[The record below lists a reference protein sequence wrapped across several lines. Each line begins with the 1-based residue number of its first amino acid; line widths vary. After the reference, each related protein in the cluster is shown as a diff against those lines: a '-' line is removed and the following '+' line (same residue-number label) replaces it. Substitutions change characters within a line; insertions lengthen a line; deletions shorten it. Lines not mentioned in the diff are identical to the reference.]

1 MNSFKYR
8 EISEKLGK
16 VAVDNNVY
24 PKPLVVGSEI
34 TILSEPY
41 KHEFNGNFY
50 FEVAIKC
57 SNDTAWR
64 QYNFNAL
71 YNQQKENIKAYW
83 LAHKTCVG
91 ASFRVVEIRE
101 ITTNNSVFVRPIFEL
116 I

>member
-8 EISEKLGK
+8 EIPEKIGK

-24 PKPLVVGSEI
+24 PKPFVVGSEI

-41 KHEFNGNFY
+41 KREFNGNFY

-64 QYNFNAL
+64 QYNFSAL
-71 YNQQKENIKAYW
+71 YNQQKENIKAYC
-83 LAHKTCVG
+83 LAHNTCVG
-91 ASFRVVEIRE
+91 ARFRVVEMRE
-101 ITTNNSVFVRPIFEL
+101 IVTNNRVFVRPIFEL